1 MQLLQLYVGPL
12 LGASSPERATRNTT
26 IAATRSKLL
35 VCAQLEILNS
45 AEQVTAAAA
54 LHTHTCQLLSG
65 SVQQSELVWIEKLG
79 LQQAHTVWRQTI
91 SWPSVIVFSVQ
102 ISGSGLVPPRVG
114 VQTAALLA
122 LRSAAEAAELPL
134 MSCNITSWQLASSAD
149 ARR

>member
-1 MQLLQLYVGPL
+1 MQLLHLYVGPL

-26 IAATRSKLL
+26 VAATRSKLL
-35 VCAQLEILNS
+35 VRAQLK
-45 AEQVTAAAA
+45 AEQTTALIIAAT
-54 LHTHTCQLLSG
+54 LKVHNLKQQLFS
-65 SVQQSELVWIEKLG
+65 
-79 LQQAHTVWRQTI
+79 
-91 SWPSVIVFSVQ
+91 SWTTAVSDGVDIRGGVHNRRTPHHQWAKWFSLQ

-134 MSCNITSWQLASSAD
+134 LSCNITSWQLASSAD